1 MHEGN
6 GDSIPST
13 TVPDRINCLWKRTDP
28 GWGHTWKEL
37 RKKKKVKTAGHGGPS
52 CNVNILGDAGKR
64 IPEFKDDLGYTPK
77 AYLKSK

>member
-37 RKKKKVKTAGHGGPS
+37 RKKKKSQDSWARWP
-52 CNVNILGDAGKR
+52 IL
-64 IPEFKDDLGYTPK
+64 
-77 AYLKSK
+77 